1 MYFFISDLESPEDV
15 LDILLKQRTLPGHI
29 TAVYIHNIIKILSNL
44 FDKYAESGDKAA
56 MIKVLK
62 KQFFSYFFLIK

>member
-62 KQFFSYFFLIK
+62 KSLMVINL